1 MNLDNQQ
8 KEDLRHATLAAL
20 AVRAPAAL
28 STRQLARA
36 VKRDL
41 DFLFEESDAAA
52 ALALLE
58 GLKLA
63 ESAVDDLGT
72 TTYWRATAAGVLKHE
87 RA

>member
-1 MNLDNQQ
+1 MTLDNQQ
-8 KEDLRHATLAAL
+8 KEDLRHAALAAL

-41 DFLFEESDAAA
+41 DFLFEETDVAA

-63 ESAVDDLGT
+63 ESAVDNLGT
-72 TTYWRATAAGVLKHE
+72 TTYWRASAAGVLKHE